1 MNPESDIYRA
11 AALYSSATLLEA
23 NGGRG
28 ALLSDLRPID
38 PQRKLS
44 GRALPVECAAG
55 DNLWLHRALLKA
67 NAGDVLVCTVA
78 GDYEHGYWGEIL
90 TCAAMVK
97 GVVGLVID
105 GGVRDADRIEALGF
119 PVFARRLC
127 IRGTTKR
134 PDARG
139 SVGDHVT
146 IGDSLVSL
154 GDLILGDR
162 DGLVAVRAAEI
173 QGVLRAAADRE
184 VKEQMILRRLRGG
197 ESTMDVYGWK

>member
-78 GDYEHGYWGEIL
+78 GDYERGYWGEIL

-127 IRGTTKR
+127 IRGTTKQ
-134 PDARG
+134 PDAPG
-139 SVGDHVT
+139 SVGDRVS
-146 IGDSLVSL
+146 IGGCPVSL

-162 DGLVAVRAAEI
+162 DGVVAVGATEI
-173 QGVLRAAADRE
+173 RSVLAAAADRE
-184 VKEQMILRRLRGG
+184 AKEQTILQRLRGG
-197 ESTMDVYGWK
+197 ETTLEVYGWK

>member
-11 AALYSSATLLEA
+11 AAAYSSATLLEA
-23 NGGRG
+23 NGGKG
-28 ALLSDLRPID
+28 ALPSDLRPID
-38 PQRKLS
+38 PRRKLS
-44 GRALPVECAAG
+44 GHALPIECAAG
-55 DNLWLHRALLKA
+55 DNLWLHRALLRA

-127 IRGTTKR
+127 IRGTTKQT
-134 PDARG
+134 DARG
-139 SVGDHVT
+139 SVGNPIT
-146 IGDSLVSL
+146 IGDCIVRL
-154 GDLILGDR
+154 GDLIFGDR
-162 DGLVAVRAAEI
+162 DGLFAVGATEI
-173 QGVLRAAADRE
+173 PAVLRAAADRE
-184 VKEQMILRRLRGG
+184 AKEQTIVQRLRGG
-197 ESTMDVYGWK
+197 ESTMEVYGWK